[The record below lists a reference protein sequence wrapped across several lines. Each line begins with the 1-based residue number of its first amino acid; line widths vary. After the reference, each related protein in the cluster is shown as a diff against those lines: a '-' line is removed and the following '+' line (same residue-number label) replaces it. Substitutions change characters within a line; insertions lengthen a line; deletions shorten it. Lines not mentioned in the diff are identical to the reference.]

1 MSEHIDL
8 STILNHEFLIFFL
21 TCLIKFLRLQF
32 PAVKASD
39 RDLGPNAQMTF
50 TLEGPYS
57 DWFDI
62 DRVTSAIT
70 MNAKG
75 SLQVDRE
82 TTPVFTVDVSYNNI
96 ILFLPFF
103 FV

>member
-1 MSEHIDL
+1 M
-8 STILNHEFLIFFL
+8 
-21 TCLIKFLRLQF
+21 
-32 PAVKASD
+32 KASD
-39 RDLGPNAQMTF
+39 RDLGPNAHMTF

-82 TTPVFTVDVSYNNI
+82 TTPVFTVDVSNKNVTV
-96 ILFLPFF
+96 LNFF
-103 FV
+103 FGSVFLQV